1 MALLPSVKQR
11 TTTILPTIDVKTIK
25 LENLGKSEIMQ
36 KQKK

>member
-1 MALLPSVKQR
+1 LPSVKQR
-11 TTTILPTIDVKTIK
+11 TTTILPAIDAKTIK